1 MSTPHD
7 SSSEHHPGDDPAHG
21 ERDGHGHDAHAP
33 HGAHRHGDDGHA
45 GEGHD
50 RHGDPARHFDERAAD
65 WDDEAKVER
74 SRVVARAI
82 REQVDVDATTRVFEY
97 GAGTGLTA
105 QHLAS
110 DGAVGPVTLADPSAG
125 MRQVMAAKVA
135 DGRLPADARI
145 TSIDLASDDA
155 ADPQWDP
162 AARFDLIVTVMA
174 LHHIP
179 DAARAVA
186 AMAQL
191 LAPGGHL
198 AIVDLDAEDGSFHA
212 DLEDFGGHDG
222 FDRDRLTAMLVEGG
236 FDEPTWQHVHHVVKH
251 DQPYPLFLAVA
262 TVTA

>member
-1 MSTPHD
+1 MSTQHD
-7 SSSEHHPGDDPAHG
+7 SSPEHDPA
-21 ERDGHGHDAHAP
+21 D
-33 HGAHRHGDDGHA
+33 
-45 GEGHD
+45 D

-82 REQVDVDATTRVFEY
+82 RDQVDVDATTRVFEY

-110 DGAVGPVTLADPSAG
+110 DGPVGPVTLADPSAG
-125 MRQVMAAKVA
+125 MRQVMAAKIA
-135 DGRLPADARI
+135 DGRLPADARL

-155 ADPQWDP
+155 PDPQADPQWDP

-179 DAARAVA
+179 DAARALA

-212 DLEDFGGHDG
+212 DLEGFGGHDG
-222 FDRDRLTAMLVEGG
+222 FDRDRLTAMLVEAG
-236 FDEPTWQHVHHVVKH
+236 FDEPTWRHVHHVVKH

-262 TVTA
+262 AVAA